1 MKLARGN
8 MFLQQADLILVTTNS
23 YVRSNGTLVMGRGAA
38 AQVRQHLPG
47 AEAIFGHRVR
57 AITQGH
63 VFSKYGVLIGPCPVC
78 HVDHNP
84 QVHMAGPQIQ
94 WGIFQVKYHWGRPAI
109 PELISYSCTK
119 LQEISHLYPS
129 ISLNFPGIGNGGL
142 GRDEVLPLIEGLP
155 GNVTVWEL

>member
-8 MFLQQADLILVTTNS
+8 MFLHPADLILVTTNS

-38 AQVRQHLPG
+38 AQVRQFLPG
-47 AEAIFGHRVR
+47 AEAIFGSLVQSV
-57 AITQGH
+57 TKGQ
-63 VFSKYGVLIGPCPVC
+63 VFANYGVLVEPIPPTRKY
-78 HVDHNP
+78 
-84 QVHMAGPQIQ
+84 ALRY
-94 WGIFQVKYHWGRPAI
+94 GIFQVKYHWGKPAI
-109 PELISYSCTK
+109 PDLISYSCTK